1 MPLAHR
7 IDHRLRLVLAWA
19 SGTLTDEE
27 VFGYQTEVWSRPEV
41 AGYDELVDMTAV
53 EHVALPSMGRV
64 RDLAALSAGMDARG
78 ATSRF
83 AIIAPRDFEFA
94 LGRMYGSHRELD
106 GRATKRVS
114 VFRSRPEALA
124 WLGLDGE
131 PPATPEP
138 GVARPDERT

>member
-27 VFGYQTEVWSRPEV
+27 VFAYQKEVWSRPDV

-53 EHVALPSMGRV
+53 EHVALPSIERV
-64 RDLAALSAGMDARG
+64 LDLAALSAGMDAKGSR
-78 ATSRF
+78 ARF
-83 AIIAPRDFEFA
+83 AIVAPRDFEFA
-94 LGRMYGSHRELD
+94 LGRLYGTHRELD
-106 GRATKRVS
+106 SRATKRVS

-124 WLGLDGE
+124 WLGLQRE
-131 PPATPEP
+131 PPSGA
-138 GVARPDERT
+138 

>member
-7 IDHRLRLVLAWA
+7 IDHPLRLVLAWA

-27 VFGYQTEVWSRPEV
+27 VFAYQNEVWSRRDV

-53 EHVALPSMGRV
+53 EHVALPSIERV
-64 RDLAALSAGMDARG
+64 LDLAALSAGMDAKGSR
-78 ATSRF
+78 SRF
-83 AIIAPRDFEFA
+83 AIVAPRDFEFA
-94 LGRMYGSHRELD
+94 LGRLYGTHRELD

-124 WLGLDGE
+124 WLGLESDPQSG
-131 PPATPEP
+131 A
-138 GVARPDERT
+138 